1 MPLATFISET
11 DGSKWQHDI
20 SFAPRESDI
29 VQRVNDYNILDARL
43 TERFYYVVNR
53 VEHMLIDT
61 IPAGKI
67 TPISKQYML
76 VVYLTFSGAVP
87 GSET

>member
-1 MPLATFISET
+1 MPLATFVSET

-20 SFAPRESDI
+20 SFAPAQGDI
-29 VQRVNDYNILDARL
+29 VQRVNDYNDARL

-67 TPISKQYML
+67 APISKQYML